1 MGLPANSEGNIEIE
15 DLIFILRGKKVMID
29 KDLALL
35 YGVETKY
42 LNRQVR
48 RNYKRFPEEYIFQLS
63 EGEKKELVTNW
74 HRFNAL
80 KHSSVLPLAFTEHG
94 VAMLAGVLNSDRAIK
109 ISVRII
115 NEFVRLR
122 RMIHANKELALRLAQ
137 LEKKIASHDESINSL
152 LDAMHNLIEEPF
164 GPKRQIGFKPFPPP

>member
-1 MGLPANSEGNIEIE
+1 MTLPVNPEEHMEIE
-15 DLIFILRGKKVMID
+15 DLIFILRGKRVMID
-29 KDLALL
+29 KDLAYL
-35 YGVETKY
+35 YGVETKQ

-74 HRFNAL
+74 HRFDSL

-94 VAMLAGVLNSDRAIK
+94 VAMLAGVLHSERAIK
-109 ISVRII
+109 ISVMII

-122 RMIHANKELALRLAQ
+122 RLVHANKELALRLAQ
-137 LEKKIASHDESINSL
+137 LERKIVTHDDSINSI
-152 LDAMHNLIEEPF
+152 LDAMHNLIEEPLE
-164 GPKRQIGFKPFPPP
+164 PKRQIGFKAD